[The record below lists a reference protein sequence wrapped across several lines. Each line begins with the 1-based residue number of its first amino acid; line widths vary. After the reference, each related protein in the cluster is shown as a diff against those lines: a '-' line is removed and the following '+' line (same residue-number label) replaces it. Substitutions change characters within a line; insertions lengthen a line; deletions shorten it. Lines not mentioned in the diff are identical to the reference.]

1 MKVRRYF
8 FVTLVAAAV
17 MLYSG
22 KSFAGQQIKSID
34 RPYVNVETI
43 KAAMTDGKTIFVNWK
58 SKWCGTC
65 NIQTKVLDAILTD
78 EPTIVERVL
87 FVSLDWDEYGD
98 HEFTKDLNIP
108 RRSTLVLFNGTEEVG
123 RLVAATRRSEI
134 ERLIRL
140 AL

>member
-1 MKVRRYF
+1 MKARRYF

-22 KSFAGQQIKSID
+22 KSFAGQQSKSID

-87 FVSLDWDEYGD
+87 FVSLDWDEFGD
-98 HEFTKDLNIP
+98 HEFTKEFNIP